1 MVGVIKNKKIEFSS
15 TEEFIKFSDSL
26 THKDNLLEFSNKASK
41 KTDKFN
47 VERKLEFRNE
57 KIKSN
62 TTR

>member
-47 VERKLEFRNE
+47 VERKLEFRNG

>member
-26 THKDNLLEFSNKASK
+26 TNKDNLLEFSNKASK